1 MKLLVLGGT
10 KFLGRQV
17 VRTALEFGYDVTVFN
32 RGRTAPGLFDDVREL
47 VGDRSSGDLGALGD
61 GEWDG
66 VVDFS
71 GMMPGQ
77 VRDIGQVL
85 RNRVRHYVFMST
97 IGVYARHDLP
107 GMTESALLLPWV
119 PGTPEIWSMENY
131 GPFKT
136 GCEQVA
142 AAEFPGRASLIRS
155 GFIIGPHGY
164 DMGNWGERLAAGKDI
179 SCSLRPDHPIQL
191 VDSRD
196 LAEFMLLLI
205 ASGVDGPMNVVGPA
219 APTTVRELGEAW
231 AGCVPGARLRWESSG
246 ETLGLSGNP
255 DDEGTFQISNARALA
270 AGLRLRPTQQTAYDY
285 IEWIRSGGTPPP
297 PPH

>member
-1 MKLLVLGGT
+1 MRLLVLGGT

-17 VRTALEFGYDVTVFN
+17 VQTALEFGHDVTVFN
-32 RGRTAPGLFDDVREL
+32 RGRTAPGLFGGVREL
-47 VGDRSSGDLGALGD
+47 VGDRSTGDLAALNG

-66 VVDFS
+66 AVDFS
-71 GMMPGQ
+71 GMMPSQ
-77 VRDIGQVL
+77 VRDIARVL
-85 RNRVRHYVFMST
+85 DGRVGHYVFMST

-107 GMTESALLLPWV
+107 GMTESAPLLTWV
-119 PGTPEIWSMENY
+119 PDTPEMWSMQNY

-142 AAEFPGRASLIRS
+142 AAEFPGRSSHVRS

-179 SCSLRPDHPIQL
+179 SCSLRPGHPIQV

-196 LAEFMLLLI
+196 LAEFMLRLI
-205 ASGVDGPMNVVGPA
+205 ESGVDGPMNVVGSSI
-219 APTTVRELGEAW
+219 TVRELAEAW
-231 AGCVPGARLRWESSG
+231 VGCVPGTRLRWGSDG
-246 ETLGLSGNP
+246 ETLGLSGDPN
-255 DDEGTFQISNARALA
+255 DEGTFQISNARALA
-270 AGLRLRPTQQTAYDY
+270 AGLRLRPMQETAHDY
-285 IEWIRSGGTPPP
+285 IEWIRAGGTPPP